1 MRTWPPLALVLMTW
15 LAACAGTPPA
25 DDPPP
30 AALSIHGPITRRTA
44 DQLALLFR
52 DERMPTR
59 VVVQLSSGGGD
70 FDTALRLARWIEGV
84 PRSTVVVTG
93 ACDSACLMIFAAARE
108 RLVGP
113 HAEFGAHGPRCN
125 ADGLLG
131 LPCRLFWEPW
141 ARREL
146 HDYVARASRDWVRY
160 LDAQAPPAFERSGA
174 DFVRVTATDL
184 IAFGAATSLD
194 RSQLRA
200 ALEGD

>member
-1 MRTWPPLALVLMTW
+1 MIKGTLLALAVTAG
-15 LAACAGTPPA
+15 LAACAKAPPA

-30 AALSIHGPITRRTA
+30 AALSIRGPITPRTV

-52 DERMPTR
+52 DERPPTK
-59 VVVQLSSGGGD
+59 VVIQLSSGGGD
-70 FDTALRLARWIEGV
+70 FDTALRLARWIESV

-146 HDYVARASRDWVRY
+146 HDYVARASRDWVHY
-160 LDAQAPPAFERSGA
+160 LDAQTPPAFERSGT
-174 DFVRVTATDL
+174 DFVHVTGADL
-184 IAFGAATSLD
+184 IAFGAATSLTH
-194 RSQLRA
+194 SQLRA
-200 ALEGD
+200 ALEGE